1 MKKFSF
7 FILIIFFTVKTLA
20 QAEPAGYAAAMSRFT
35 QFYNHDKPDSIFSMF
50 SPEMKAA
57 LPLDKFKPTTQQ
69 LKSQY
74 GSLVKTEF
82 VKYGESLAV
91 YKATFEN
98 SVFLLNI
105 SLNAQNKLTGLLLS
119 PYQEAPTQQGL
130 VIDPALTESPV
141 LVKTLTGTV
150 SGSLVTPKN
159 ISGKIPVV
167 LIIADAG
174 PIDRDGNN
182 PKAGIAGNTYKLL
195 ANGLGKSGIATL
207 RYDKRF
213 AGSSVTTVKESQLS
227 MEDYGDDAVSL
238 INMLN
243 DDPRFSKIILFG
255 HGEGTLVAMMATLD
269 EPIKG
274 LISAEGP
281 GEPADKMLTD
291 QMKSKTEFI
300 AGEFKAILDSLRKG
314 KTTPN
319 VDPAL
324 YYIAAPSKQHFLMS
338 WCRLVPQRG
347 MKRMKMP
354 VMIINGTTDLQVPVD
369 NAEKLKKAKSDAVLL
384 IINGMNHILKEA
396 PADPDQN
403 MATFNKPD
411 LPLKPE
417 LVTGIV
423 DFINKLK

>member
-1 MKKFSF
+1 MKKVAF
-7 FILIIFFTVKTLA
+7 FIVILFFTIKTLA
-20 QAEPAGYAAAMSRFT
+20 QAEPSGYAAAVNRFT

-50 SPEMKAA
+50 SPEMKAD
-57 LPLDKFKPTTQQ
+57 LPLEKFKPTTEQ

-82 VKYGESLAV
+82 VKYGGSLAV

-105 SLNAQNKLTGLLLS
+105 SLNAQHKLTGLLLS
-119 PYQEAPTQQGL
+119 PYHESAPQGA
-130 VIDPALTESPV
+130 VIDPSLTESPV
-141 LVKTLTGTV
+141 LVKTLTGSV
-150 SGSLVTPKN
+150 SGSLVVPN
-159 ISGKIPVV
+159 NVSGKIPVV

-174 PIDRDGNN
+174 PTNRDGNN
-182 PKAGIAGNTYKLL
+182 PKAGINGNTYKLM
-195 ANGLGKSGIATL
+195 ANSLGKNGIATL

-213 AGSSVTTVKESQLS
+213 TGSSVTTVKESQLS
-227 MEDYGDDAVSL
+227 IEDYSDDAVSL

-243 DDPRFSKIILFG
+243 DDPRFSKIVLFG
-255 HGEGTLVAMMATLD
+255 HGEGSLVAMIASID
-269 EPIKG
+269 EPIKAF
-274 LISAEGP
+274 ISAEGA
-281 GEPADKMLTD
+281 GDQADKMLTE
-291 QMKSKTEFI
+291 QMKSKTPFI

-314 KTTPN
+314 KTTAN

-338 WCRLVPQRG
+338 WCALVPQRG

-354 VMIINGTTDLQVPVD
+354 AMIINGSTDLQMTVD
-369 NAEKLKKAKSDAVLL
+369 NAEKLKKAKSDATLL
-384 IINGMNHILKEA
+384 IIPGMNHILKDA

-403 MATFNKPD
+403 TATFSKPD

-417 LVTGIV
+417 LVIAIV

>member
-20 QAEPAGYAAAMSRFT
+20 QAEPSGYAAVVTRFT
-35 QFYNHDKPDSIFSMF
+35 QFYNHNKPDSIFNMF
-50 SPEMKAA
+50 SPEMKAD
-57 LPLDKFKPTTQQ
+57 LPLEKFKPTTEQ

-82 VKYGESLAV
+82 VKYGGSLAV

-98 SVFLLNI
+98 NVFLLNI
-105 SLNAQNKLTGLLLS
+105 SLNAQHKLTGLLLS
-119 PYQEAPTQQGL
+119 PYHESAPQGA
-130 VIDPALTESPV
+130 VIDPSLTESPV
-141 LVKTLTGTV
+141 LVKTLTGSV
-150 SGSLVTPKN
+150 SGSLVVPN
-159 ISGKIPVV
+159 NVSGKIPVV

-174 PIDRDGNN
+174 PTDRDGNN
-182 PKAGIAGNTYKLL
+182 PKAGINGNTYKLM
-195 ANGLGKSGIATL
+195 ANGLGKNGIATL

-213 AGSSVTTVKESQLS
+213 AGSSVTTFKESQLS
-227 MEDYGDDAVSL
+227 MEDYSDDAVSL
-238 INMLN
+238 IHLLN

-255 HGEGTLVAMMATLD
+255 HGEGSLVSMMASTD
-269 EPIKG
+269 EPIKAF
-274 LISAEGP
+274 ISAEGA
-281 GEPADKMLTD
+281 GEQADKMLTD

-324 YYIAAPSKQHFLMS
+324 YYIASPSKQHFLMS

-354 VMIINGTTDLQVPVD
+354 VMIINGSTDLQVPVD

-403 MATFNKPD
+403 MATFGKPD

-423 DFINKLK
+423 DFVNKLK

>member
-1 MKKFSF
+1 MKKFTF

-20 QAEPAGYAAAMSRFT
+20 QAAPSGYATAMTRFT
-35 QFYNHDKPDSIFSMF
+35 QFYNQGKADSIFSMF
-50 SPEMKAA
+50 SPEMKTA

-74 GSLVKTEF
+74 GNLVKTEF
-82 VKYGESLAV
+82 VRYGESLAV

-119 PYQEAPTQQGL
+119 PYQETPQQQGV

-141 LVKTLTGTV
+141 LIKTLTG
-150 SGSLVTPKN
+150 SIPGSLVMPKN
-159 ISGKIPVV
+159 VSGKIPVV

-174 PIDRDGNN
+174 PTDRDGNN

-207 RYDKRF
+207 RYDKCF
-213 AGSSVTTVKESQLS
+213 AGSSVTTVKESQLA
-227 MEDYGDDAVSL
+227 MEDYSDDAVSL
-238 INMLN
+238 IHLLN

-255 HGEGTLVAMMATLD
+255 HGEGSLVAMMASTD
-269 EPIKG
+269 EPVKAF
-274 LISAEGP
+274 ISAEGA
-281 GEPADKMLTD
+281 GEQADKMLTD

-324 YYIAAPSKQHFLMS
+324 YYIASPSKQHFLMS

-347 MKRMKMP
+347 IKRMKMP
-354 VMIINGTTDLQVPVD
+354 VLIINGSTDLQVPVD

-384 IINGMNHILKEA
+384 IVNGMNHILKEA

-403 MATFNKPD
+403 MAAFSKPD

-417 LVTGIV
+417 VVTGIV

>member
-1 MKKFSF
+1 MKKFTF

-20 QAEPAGYAAAMSRFT
+20 QAEPSGYAAAMARFT
-35 QFYNHDKPDSIFSMF
+35 QFYNHDKTDSIFSMF
-50 SPEMKAA
+50 SSEMKTA
-57 LPLDKFKPTTQQ
+57 LPIEKFRPTTQQ

-74 GSLVKTEF
+74 GSLLKTEF

-119 PYQEAPTQQGL
+119 PYHESAPPGV

-159 ISGKIPVV
+159 ISGKVPVV
-167 LIIADAG
+167 LIIADTG
-174 PIDRDGNN
+174 PTDRDGNN
-182 PKAGIAGNTYKLL
+182 PKAGVTANTYKLL
-195 ANGLGKSGIATL
+195 ANALGKSGIATL

-213 AGSSVTTVKESQLS
+213 AGSSVSTVKESELA
-227 MEDYGDDAVSL
+227 MEDYSDDAVSL
-238 INMLN
+238 IHLLN

-255 HGEGTLVAMMATLD
+255 HGEGSLVAMMASID
-269 EPIKG
+269 EPIKAF
-274 LISAEGP
+274 ISAEGA
-281 GEPADKMLTD
+281 GEQADKILTD
-291 QMKSKTEFI
+291 QMKLKTEFI

-324 YYIAAPSKQHFLMS
+324 YYVAAPSKQHFLMS

-347 MKRMKMP
+347 IKRMKMP
-354 VMIINGTTDLQVPVD
+354 VMIIHGSTDLQIPVD

-396 PADPDQN
+396 PANPDQN
-403 MATFNKPD
+403 MATFYKPD

-417 LVTGIV
+417 LVAGMV

>member
-1 MKKFSF
+1 MKKVVF
-7 FILIIFFTVKTLA
+7 FVAILFLTVKTLA
-20 QAEPAGYAAAMSRFT
+20 QAEPSGYAVAMARFT

-50 SPEMKAA
+50 SPEMKTV
-57 LPLDKFKPTTQQ
+57 LPLEKFKPTTEQ

-105 SLNAQNKLTGLLLS
+105 SLNAQHKLTGLLLS
-119 PYQEAPTQQGL
+119 PYQESAPQGV

-141 LVKTLTGTV
+141 LVKTLTGSI
-150 SGSLVTPKN
+150 SGSLVMPKN
-159 ISGKIPVV
+159 LSGKIAVV

-174 PIDRDGNN
+174 PTDRDGNN

-195 ANGLGKSGIATL
+195 ANGLGKNGIATL

-213 AGSSVTTVKESQLS
+213 AGSSVTSLKESQLS
-227 MEDYGDDAVSL
+227 MEDYSDDAVSL

-255 HGEGTLVAMMATLD
+255 HGEGSLVSMLASTD
-269 EPIKG
+269 EPIKAF
-274 LISAEGP
+274 ISAEGP
-281 GEPADKMLTD
+281 GEQADKMLTD

-347 MKRMKMP
+347 IKRMKMP
-354 VMIINGTTDLQVPVD
+354 VMIIHGSTDLQMTAD
-369 NAEKLKKAKSDAVLL
+369 NADKLKKAKSDAVLL
-384 IINGMNHILKEA
+384 IIPGMNHILKEA

-403 MATFNKPD
+403 MATFSKPD

>member
-1 MKKFSF
+1 MKKAGF
-7 FILIIFFTVKTLA
+7 FIAILFFTIKTLA
-20 QAEPAGYAAAMSRFT
+20 QAEPAGYAAAMARFT
-35 QFYNHDKPDSIFSMF
+35 QFYNHDKADSIFAMF

-57 LPLDKFKPTTQQ
+57 LPLDKFKPTTEQ

-74 GSLVKTEF
+74 GSLVKTEL
-82 VKYGESLAV
+82 VKFGGSLAV
-91 YKATFEN
+91 YKATFQN

-105 SLNAQNKLTGLLLS
+105 SLNGQNKLTGLLLS
-119 PYQEAPTQQGL
+119 PYQESAPQGPG
-130 VIDPALTESPV
+130 IDPSLNESPV
-141 LVKTLTGTV
+141 LVKTLTGSV

-159 ISGKIPVV
+159 ISEKIPVV

-174 PIDRDGNN
+174 PTDRDGNN
-182 PKAGIAGNTYKLL
+182 PKAGIGGNTYKLL
-195 ANGLGKSGIATL
+195 ANALGKNGIATL
-207 RYDKRF
+207 RYDKRLV
-213 AGSSVTTVKESQLS
+213 GESVSTIKESQLS
-227 MEDYGDDAVSL
+227 IEDYSDDAVSL

-255 HGEGTLVAMMATLD
+255 HGEGSLVSMIAELD

-274 LISAEGP
+274 FISAEGA
-281 GEPADKMLTD
+281 GEQADKILAE
-291 QMKSKTEFI
+291 QMKLKTPFI
-300 AGEFKAILDSLRKG
+300 AAEFKAIMDSLRKG
-314 KTTPN
+314 KTTDN

-338 WCRLVPQRG
+338 LCRMVPQKG

-354 VMIINGTTDLQVPVD
+354 VLIINGSTDLQVPVD
-369 NAEKLKKAKSDAVLL
+369 NAEKLKKGKSDAQLL
-384 IINGMNHILKEA
+384 IINNMSHILKEA
-396 PADPDQN
+396 PADPEQN
-403 MATFNKPD
+403 MATFSKPD

>member
-1 MKKFSF
+1 MKKVAF
-7 FILIIFFTVKTLA
+7 FIVILFFTIKTLA
-20 QAEPAGYAAAMSRFT
+20 QAEPSGYAAAVNRFT

-50 SPEMKAA
+50 SPEMKAD
-57 LPLDKFKPTTQQ
+57 LPLEKFKPTTEQ

-82 VKYGESLAV
+82 VKYGGSLAV

-105 SLNAQNKLTGLLLS
+105 SLNAQHKLTGLLLS
-119 PYQEAPTQQGL
+119 PYQESAPQGA
-130 VIDPALTESPV
+130 VIDPSLTESPV
-141 LVKTLTGTV
+141 LVKTLTGSV
-150 SGSLVTPKN
+150 SGSLVVPN
-159 ISGKIPVV
+159 NVSGKIPVV

-174 PIDRDGNN
+174 PTNRDGNN
-182 PKAGIAGNTYKLL
+182 PKAGINGNTYKLM
-195 ANGLGKSGIATL
+195 ANSLGKNGIATL

-213 AGSSVTTVKESQLS
+213 TGSSVTTVKESQLS
-227 MEDYGDDAVSL
+227 IEDYSDDAVSL

-243 DDPRFSKIILFG
+243 DDPRFSKIVLFG
-255 HGEGTLVAMMATLD
+255 HGEGSLVAMIASID
-269 EPIKG
+269 EPIKAF
-274 LISAEGP
+274 ISAEGA
-281 GEPADKMLTD
+281 GDQADKMLTE
-291 QMKSKTEFI
+291 QMKSKTPFI

-314 KTTPN
+314 KTTAN

-338 WCRLVPQRG
+338 WCALVPQRG

-354 VMIINGTTDLQVPVD
+354 AMIINGSTDLQMTVD
-369 NAEKLKKAKSDAVLL
+369 NAEKLKKAKSDATLL
-384 IINGMNHILKEA
+384 IIPGMNHILKDA
-396 PADPDQN
+396 AADPDQN
-403 MATFNKPD
+403 TATFSKPD

-417 LVTGIV
+417 LVIAIV